1 MAAIS
6 QGWLVKGE
14 AKEKNLFL
22 KLFETVFSVVMNI
35 CLYFLS
41 SAFDKSFSHIG
52 VCGCESCK
60 QCTGVRF
67 KCLKIFVPV
76 CLTAM
81 CGCALAQ

>member
-35 CLYFLS
+35 FSVQPLTSLS
-41 SAFDKSFSHIG
+41 VILGCVG
-52 VCGCESCK
+52 VNRVSSV
-60 QCTGVRF
+60 QVCTLSV
-67 KCLKIFVPV
+67 
-76 CLTAM
+76 
-81 CGCALAQ
+81 